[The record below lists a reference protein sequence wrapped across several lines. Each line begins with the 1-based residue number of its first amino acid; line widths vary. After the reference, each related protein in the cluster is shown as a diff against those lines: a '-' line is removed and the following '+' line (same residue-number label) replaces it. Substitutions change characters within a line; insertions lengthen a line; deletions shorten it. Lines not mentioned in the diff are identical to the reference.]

1 LQFQFLLLAIDMCF
15 GATTVDIAVQ
25 FSQNLLLDGPMKTVK
40 DDGDHSEFGVGFDKS
55 GVCGD

>member
-1 LQFQFLLLAIDMCF
+1 MCF